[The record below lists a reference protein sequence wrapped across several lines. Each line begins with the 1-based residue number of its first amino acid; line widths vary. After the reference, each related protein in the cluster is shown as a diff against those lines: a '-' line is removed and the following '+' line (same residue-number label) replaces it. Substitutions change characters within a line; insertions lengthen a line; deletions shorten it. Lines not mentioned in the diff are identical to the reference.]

1 MQDHAAKP
9 ADAGAT
15 EAKPQLDAREQREL
29 TERLAQHATPKDVAT
44 YLSSHPAHQKE
55 ALAYLAQHKGNSFV
69 QQVTAAIKEGPL
81 GGAMLVSNN
90 PEGLSSPG
98 VILQTKAKAGA
109 LAAYV
114 HHSNHTKKAMDI
126 SLVVKPTNGPVTATL
141 SGASAATG
149 GSKRADGG
157 KGAWASDPNV
167 VVAAANEAAGDAK
180 DKDSHNR
187 TDITKHV
194 DGPTT
199 IKLGTLP
206 AGGAGDPPLF
216 DARYDLVLSGDAE
229 IDVVAGGVTD
239 AWAEGNTKYEL
250 AGTNGRAAGMYEG
263 ASFASDDT
271 ALVSKLPFKKPLTGT
286 KFGGA
291 PSPKVEQAQAVTA
304 SDATLEDAL
313 EQKGDARAVFVL
325 ERVFRIAPSWLTE
338 KGVWDGTT
346 LTTKG
351 LTDDYA
357 QLITSL
363 KAAKDVA
370 AIKAVIAKHPTVGA
384 GLDAASYGTMFE
396 VGVLI
401 DNDTKTKAGVVL
413 DFLTDAAA
421 NAAGKP
427 GAVFRGVVS
436 VDGVDHAIN
445 NDTASGHASHATLG
459 SAEIEAGKSKYV
471 HVHFQ
476 SPGQISA
483 GQELDI
489 KKK

>member
-1 MQDHAAKP
+1 MEHAEKP
-9 ADAGAT
+9 AAA
-15 EAKPQLDAREQREL
+15 EPVAAEPKLDAREQREL
-29 TERLAQHATPKDVAT
+29 SERLAQHANPKDIAT
-44 YLSSHPAHQKE
+44 YLASHPAHQQE
-55 ALAYLAQHKGNSFV
+55 AFAYLAKAKGNSFV
-69 QQVTAAIKEGPL
+69 QQVTAAMAQGPL
-81 GGAMLVSNN
+81 SGQMLVSNN

-98 VILQTKAKAGA
+98 VIVQTKAKAGA

-114 HHSNHTKKAMDI
+114 HHSNHTKKPMDI
-126 SLVVKPTNGPVTATL
+126 SLVVKPASGPVTATL

-149 GSKRADGG
+149 GTKRADGG
-157 KGAWASDPNV
+157 KGAWAADPNV

-187 TDITKHV
+187 TDVTKHV
-194 DGPTT
+194 EGATP

-216 DARYDLVLSGDAE
+216 DARYDVMLSGDAE

-239 AWAEGNTKYEL
+239 AWATGNTKYEL
-250 AGTNGRAAGMYEG
+250 PGTNGRAAGMYDG
-263 ASFASDDT
+263 ANFKSDDT
-271 ALVSKLPFKKPLTGT
+271 AQVSKLPFKKPLTGT

-304 SDATLEDAL
+304 SDATITSAL
-313 EQKGDARAVFVL
+313 EKKGDAAAVAIL
-325 ERVFRIAPSWLTE
+325 QHVFRIAPDWLSE
-338 KGVWDGTT
+338 KGVWDGKT

-351 LTDDYA
+351 LTEDYA

-363 KAAKDVA
+363 KAATTVA
-370 AIKAVIAKHPTVGA
+370 AVKAVIAKHPTVGA

-401 DNDTKTKAGVVL
+401 DNDTKAKADVVL

-421 NAAGKP
+421 NAAGKQ

-436 VDGVDHAIN
+436 VDGTDHAIN
-445 NDTASGHASHATLG
+445 NDTASGHANHATLG
-459 SAEIEAGKSKYV
+459 TAEIEAGKSKYV